1 MTNSSTVTRKL
12 MRALVRPNAPFAG
25 GEDQLLFKDQ
35 AWSGG
40 PALLSNIGGFE
51 NPLIQEWVTTW
62 MEAESPEYWH
72 QYFGGGEGLR
82 VLHNLP

>member
-12 MRALVRPNAPFAG
+12 MKALVRPNAPFAG
-25 GEDQLLFKDQ
+25 GELTFKDA
-35 AWSGG
+35 AWAWG
-40 PALLSNIGGFE
+40 PAILSNTGGFE
-51 NPLIQEWVTTW
+51 NPLIQEWITTW

-82 VLHNLP
+82 ILHNRWRG